1 MNRVIYSLYIDVPEK
16 EHFGNS
22 SFKGDTAARGLKTRN
37 AFKEHYQRLI
47 DSKKKYADRIGA
59 SFHMYEYDKNYKT
72 FSDNLLK
79 DFPFLTGYEIVNFY
93 KIHLLYVLAKNYDEI
108 LYLDFDAIPVTT
120 DNFFEAWDLTKG
132 ICVYNNNAMINK
144 MNMTIDKIAHGIRS
158 PTSKYYNA
166 QAMLIAN
173 GHNPKN
179 DVINTGIIG
188 ANKENI
194 LKLDFWGK
202 FFDTMNLMTKLRT
215 EGLDDLYP
223 ENIYKIFRYDNETI
237 FSYKVEVNKI
247 DIQWFDTK
255 WHYFFDSQ
263 HFIPKE
269 TKIVHAICKEFDT
282 VWRYYEKYNF

>member
-47 DSKKKYADRIGA
+47 NSKKKYADRIGA
-59 SFHMYEYDKNYKT
+59 SFHMYEYDKDYKT

-93 KIHLLYVLAKNYDEI
+93 KIHLLYVLAKKYDEI

-166 QAMLIAN
+166 QAMLIDKGLDPN
-173 GHNPKN
+173 N

-188 ANKENI
+188 ARKEDI
-194 LKLDFWGK
+194 IKLDFFGNFK
-202 FFDTMNLMTKLRT
+202 DTIDLMTKLINV
-215 EGLDDLYP
+215 DDGLYP
-223 ENIYKIFRYDNETI
+223 PNIRKSFRYDNETI
-237 FSYKVEVNKI
+237 FSYKIKMNNVNV
-247 DIQWFDTK
+247 QWLDSR
-255 WHYFFDSQ
+255 WHYFFDTQ
-263 HFIPKE
+263 FYIPKD
-269 TKIVHAICKEFDT
+269 TKIVHAINKDFDI
-282 VWRYYEKYNF
+282 VWRFCEKYNI

>member
-47 DSKKKYADRIGA
+47 ECKTKYADRIGA
-59 SFHMYEYDKNYKT
+59 SFHMYEYDKDYKT

-93 KIHLLYVLAKNYDEI
+93 KIHLLYVLAKKYDEI

-144 MNMTIDKIAHGIRS
+144 MNMTIDKISHGIRS

-166 QAMLIAN
+166 QAMLIAT
-173 GHNPKN
+173 GHNPEC

-188 ANKENI
+188 AKREHI
-194 LKLDFWGK
+194 KQLKYFDDFRTTLD
-202 FFDTMNLMTKLRT
+202 LMTKLRK
-215 EGLDDLYP
+215 EDDGMYLP
-223 ENIYKIFRYDNETI
+223 NIRKMFAYDNETL
-237 FSYKVEVNKI
+237 FSYKLKATNTPH
-247 DIQWFDTK
+247 QWLDK
-255 WHYFFDSQ
+255 SWHFFFDKIWY
-263 HFIPKE
+263 IPK
-269 TKIVHAICKEFDT
+269 TVKIVHCINKEFD
-282 VWRYYEKYNF
+282 VAWDRYEKNNL

>member
-59 SFHMYEYDKNYKT
+59 SFHMYEYDKDYKT

-93 KIHLLYVLAKNYDEI
+93 KIHLLYVLAKKYEEI

-166 QAMLIAN
+166 QAMLME
-173 GHNPKN
+173 KN
-179 DVINTGIIG
+179 LSPINKVINTGIIG
-188 ANKENI
+188 ANKEHI
-194 LKLDFWGK
+194 DKLKYFDNFDNDIETMKNLTTNYDVFPKKIVDFFG
-202 FFDTMNLMTKLRT
+202 
-215 EGLDDLYP
+215 
-223 ENIYKIFRYDNETI
+223 YDNETL
-237 FSYKVEVNKI
+237 FSVKLNEHNVPV
-247 DIQWFDTK
+247 QWLDNQ
-255 WHYFFDSQ
+255 WHYFFDKTQ
-263 HFIPKE
+263 FIPKG
-269 TKIVHAICKEFDT
+269 TKLIHTINKRFDI
-282 VWRYYEKYNF
+282 VWRFHKDA